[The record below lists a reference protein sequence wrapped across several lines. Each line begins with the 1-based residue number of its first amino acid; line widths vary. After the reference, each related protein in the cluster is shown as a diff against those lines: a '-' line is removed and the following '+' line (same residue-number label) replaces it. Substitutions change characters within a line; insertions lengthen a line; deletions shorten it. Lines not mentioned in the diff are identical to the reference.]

1 MIGGDIPPPHNFY
14 ASRLGDCPSAAGKGT
29 RPFRSGGGSGGGLH
43 GGAFTTYWNVR
54 ASSPVAVPPL
64 DVVEYAGLP
73 IGFYLNFI
81 GRFALASVAVMAVA
95 PAVIVRLVSNLVLL
109 ICKYATLIVRLLDS
123 CPCPQECTLGA
134 RDGCRHSSIPHS
146 GTMPSRTHHVH
157 IYHDHWLPDLPSI
170 MPAVLSTTCPP
181 DYPTLTT

>member
-1 MIGGDIPPPHNFY
+1 M
-14 ASRLGDCPSAAGKGT
+14 
-29 RPFRSGGGSGGGLH
+29 
-43 GGAFTTYWNVR
+43 R

-109 ICKYATLIVRLLDS
+109 ICKCATLTVGLLVS
-123 CPCPQECTLGA
+123 CPQECTLGA
-134 RDGCRHSSIPHS
+134 RAGCRHSSIPHS

-157 IYHDHWLPDLPSI
+157 IYHDRRLPDPPSI
-170 MPAVLSTTCPP
+170 MPAAVLSNAMLMTV
-181 DYPTLTT
+181 DYLAQPGPLIIPL

>member
-1 MIGGDIPPPHNFY
+1 M
-14 ASRLGDCPSAAGKGT
+14 
-29 RPFRSGGGSGGGLH
+29 
-43 GGAFTTYWNVR
+43 R

-81 GRFALASVAVMAVA
+81 GRFALASEAVMAVT

-109 ICKYATLIVRLLDS
+109 VCKYATLTVGLLDS
-123 CPCPQECTLGA
+123 HPCPQECTLGA
-134 RDGCRHSSIPHS
+134 WDGCRHSLIPHS

-157 IYHDHWLPDLPSI
+157 IYRDRWLPDLPSI
-170 MPAVLSTTCPP
+170 MPAVLSICLPAP
-181 DYPTLTT
+181 LIIPL